1 MTRAK
6 IRTREGFIDLRDNNG
21 NPITFIRGNGEE
33 TELGYRAALHSIEES
48 YNTGKLSE
56 PKRDQLTGII
66 LRTYTNQVQNAQNNV
81 LYYLRNTL
89 SEMKRAA

>member
-33 TELGYRAALHSIEES
+33 TELGYRSALNSIEES
-48 YNTGKLSE
+48 YKAGKLSE
-56 PKRDQLTGII
+56 PKRDQFAGIV
-66 LRTYTNQVQNAQNNV
+66 LRTYKAQVQNAQNDV
-81 LYYLRNTL
+81 LYYLSNTL
-89 SEMKRAA
+89 SEVKRAT